1 MTRNPRPAMT
11 CKMKSG
17 LPFTSVFIYRDA
29 LIVFTCCWMEG
40 DVSTSSQ
47 MKLIS
52 FEQSDWS
59 FPLPV
64 ADDAAMTAFSSSSL
78 AEGKSSWAN
87 SGNSTWNKKHVIQCG

>member
-1 MTRNPRPAMT
+1 
-11 CKMKSG
+11 
-17 LPFTSVFIYRDA
+17 
-29 LIVFTCCWMEG
+29 MEG

-59 FPLPV
+59 LPLPV
-64 ADDAAMTAFSSSSL
+64 ADDDAATTAFSSSFSL

-87 SGNSTWNKKHVIQCG
+87 SGNSTWNKKHVIQRRAKQAFDGFTRGILF